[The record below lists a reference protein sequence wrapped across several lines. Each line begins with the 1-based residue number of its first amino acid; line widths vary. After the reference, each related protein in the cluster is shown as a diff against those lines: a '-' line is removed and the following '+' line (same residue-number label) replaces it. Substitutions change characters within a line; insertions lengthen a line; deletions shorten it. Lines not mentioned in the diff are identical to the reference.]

1 MENDEYLP
9 PKYEFGDQG
18 ECKKDSMYH
27 QDFTRLKAVCLNNLA
42 SCFFNEGFI
51 DQADKFNDM
60 ALTEDPDYAR
70 AHYRKCTILAERG
83 DIKRAILVA
92 NSAIK
97 SYSNEMETDQSNIKM
112 VPTFQTFIADN
123 ENKEEWA
130 EE

>member
-1 MENDEYLP
+1 
-9 PKYEFGDQG
+9 
-18 ECKKDSMYH
+18 
-27 QDFTRLKAVCLNNLA
+27 
-42 SCFFNEGFI
+42 
-51 DQADKFNDM
+51 M

-123 ENKEEWA
+123 EDKEEWA